1 MSAHGFLRWLSI
13 TACWLISPAL
23 LAQDLRDGFAAQ
35 VDGQI
40 LAMAIEADGRVLIGG
55 DFTRINDFSCRALC
69 RLNVDGTVANPF
81 GIQTVGQVVTA
92 LAVQPDGRIV
102 YANAYTAEDFGIQR
116 RFANGARDP
125 SLDVALGSMANA
137 LAIEPDG
144 DILVGG
150 GPFLDGGVETTSMLR
165 LRSDGSIDT
174 AFTPRFGTTGAIVRA
189 IALRDD
195 GGIYIGGRFG
205 AINNDSRI
213 NLALFTPD
221 GTLDDTLDRA
231 VNGPVNA
238 LAVQADGK
246 LLIGG
251 AFTQV
256 INSQRSNL
264 ARLRTDTLI
273 DPGFAPAINGEVR
286 AIEVLADGSIGIG
299 GRFNLIGTAQRTGLA
314 RLSRDGALLPSPRV
328 DALASGAQVNVLR
341 EQADRRLLFGG
352 RFNVGG
358 PQQNTNLARAD
369 IDGRLDQDLI
379 PPASSGTTA
388 VLQQPDGRLL
398 VARSDGCSGG
408 TRLCLQRLFSDG
420 SVDAS
425 FAAPGFNAGIR
436 ELALLPDGDILVAG
450 DFTEIDGIARPNL
463 VRLNPNG
470 SLDGGFAMPAELRV
484 AGFARFADGRI
495 AAGGVLGASG
505 PDEQHVLR
513 FLLANGSFDAAAET
527 PGFPTQGVQG
537 IAIDGEERVLVAL
550 FQRNVGASTGAA
562 RFFADGRR
570 DDSFSLTSNGRI
582 RAVHALPDGRL
593 LLGGSFSNLRGQS
606 VRALAR
612 LRADGSLDTG
622 FSAALDLP
630 NGTPSQQI
638 GVNAMSVRR
647 DGRIVV
653 GLTAGATNLVQS
665 SLRLLEPNGAAISA
679 IAPSL
684 LGVVDTLYLQ
694 DDGRILFGGRFT
706 TRFGL
711 TRVGLARLA
720 LPGAGGSR
728 LDVADDTAV
737 LRHGPAAPE
746 LLAPPRLSA
755 SLDGNAFLFD
765 APFVRSAEGWR
776 LDALGLPQGVSFFL
790 RVRTAPGQ
798 GVAGAA
804 QGLTQHV
811 FIQPPDLRLF
821 QNGFEAP

>member
-1 MSAHGFLRWLSI
+1 
-13 TACWLISPAL
+13 
-23 LAQDLRDGFAAQ
+23 
-35 VDGQI
+35 
-40 LAMAIEADGRVLIGG
+40 MAIEADGRVLIGG

-102 YANAYTAEDFGIQR
+102 HANAYTAGDFGIQR
-116 RFANGARDP
+116 HFANGNRDP

-150 GPFLDGGVETTSMLR
+150 GPFLDGGVESTSMLR
-165 LRSDGSIDT
+165 LRPDGRIDSG
-174 AFTPRFGTTGAIVRA
+174 FTPRFGTVGAIVRT
-189 IALRDD
+189 IALGDD

-205 AINNDSRI
+205 VINNDSRL
-213 NLALFTPD
+213 NLALFAPD

-231 VNGPVNA
+231 VNGPVSA
-238 LAVQADGK
+238 LAVQADGR

-251 AFTQV
+251 AFTEV

-264 ARLRTDTLI
+264 ARLLTDTLI
-273 DPGFAPAINGEVR
+273 DPDFAPAINGEVR

-314 RLSRDGALLPSPRV
+314 RLARDGALLPTPRI
-328 DALASGAQVNVLR
+328 DALTAGAQVNVLR

-352 RFNVGG
+352 QFNVGG
-358 PQQNTNLARAD
+358 PQQNGSLARAD
-369 IDGRLDQDLI
+369 VDGRLDQTLN
-379 PPASSGTTA
+379 PPAPSSTTA
-388 VLQQPDGRLL
+388 VVQQPDGRLL
-398 VARSDGCSGG
+398 VARAEGCTGG
-408 TRLCLQRLFSDG
+408 TPTCLRRHFTDG
-420 SVDAS
+420 SVDPGFVS
-425 FAAPGFNAGIR
+425 PGFNAGIR

-450 DFTEIDGIARPNL
+450 DFTEIDGVAHPNL

-470 SLDGGFAMPAELRV
+470 SLDAGFAMPAELRV
-484 AGFARFADGRI
+484 AGFARLADGRI
-495 AAGGVLGASG
+495 AAGGLLGPSG
-505 PDEQHVLR
+505 SNEQHGLR
-513 FLLANGSFDAAAET
+513 ILLPNGSFDAAAET
-527 PGFPTQGVQG
+527 PGFPGQGVDG
-537 IAIDGEERVLVAL
+537 IAIDGEGRVLVTL
-550 FQRNVGASTGAA
+550 FQRAVGASTGAA
-562 RFFADGRR
+562 RFFADGQR

-593 LLGGSFSNLRGQS
+593 LLGGSFTNLRGQP
-606 VRALAR
+606 AEHLAR
-612 LRADGSLDTG
+612 LRADGGLDTG
-622 FSAALDLP
+622 FRAALELP

-638 GVNAMSVRR
+638 GVNALAVRR

-653 GLTAGATNLVQS
+653 GLTAGATNAVQS
-665 SLRLLEPNGAAISA
+665 SLRLLEPDGAAIAA
-679 IAPSL
+679 IAPTL

-694 DDGRILFGGRFT
+694 DDGRVLFGGRFAT
-706 TRFGL
+706 AFGP

-728 LDVADDTAV
+728 LDVAEDSAV

-746 LLAPPRLSA
+746 LVAAPRLGV
-755 SLDGNAFLFD
+755 SLDGTQFLFD
-765 APFVRSAEGWR
+765 APFARGAEGWR
-776 LDALGLPQGVSFFL
+776 IDALGLPRGVDTFL
-790 RVRTAPGQ
+790 RVRSAVGQ
-798 GVAGAA
+798 GVAGVA

-811 FIQPPDLRLF
+811 FIQPPDPRLF
-821 QNGFEAP
+821 RDGFEAP